1 MLNYVPKCSPGRRH
15 VQTRLVEPRV
25 SSLNSGDCFLLV
37 TPEHCFVW
45 IGEFANVIE
54 RAKVPSD
61 FLCTLFFISSYSFV
75 LHCYVVPFDIQA
87 SELATF
93 IQLNHDLG
101 CRASLVETIEEG
113 VNAQSPAAAE
123 FWKIL
128 GGPANYHCM
137 YPK

>member
-1 MLNYVPKCSPGRRH
+1 MSLK
-15 VQTRLVEPRV
+15 EPRYHLT
-25 SSLNSGDCFLLV
+25 SY
-37 TPEHCFVW
+37 
-45 IGEFANVIE
+45 
-54 RAKVPSD
+54 
-61 FLCTLFFISSYSFV
+61 TLFFISSFSFV

-93 IQLNHDLG
+93 IQLNHDVG

-137 YPK
+137 YPKIDSIYVLLS

>member
-1 MLNYVPKCSPGRRH
+1 MSLK
-15 VQTRLVEPRV
+15 EPRYH
-25 SSLNSGDCFLLV
+25 L
-37 TPEHCFVW
+37 T
-45 IGEFANVIE
+45 
-54 RAKVPSD
+54 
-61 FLCTLFFISSYSFV
+61 SYA
-75 LHCYVVPFDIQA
+75 HCYSYHHIVLYFTAMLFQA

-137 YPK
+137 YPKIDRILEFMIRIYVLLSELK

>member
-1 MLNYVPKCSPGRRH
+1 MHDILHIV
-15 VQTRLVEPRV
+15 
-25 SSLNSGDCFLLV
+25 
-37 TPEHCFVW
+37 
-45 IGEFANVIE
+45 
-54 RAKVPSD
+54 
-61 FLCTLFFISSYSFV
+61 FV
-75 LHCYVVPFDIQA
+75 LHCCVVTFNIQA

-101 CRASLVETIEEG
+101 CRATLVETIEEG

-137 YPK
+137 YPEIDSIYVLLSYLK

>member
-1 MLNYVPKCSPGRRH
+1 MSLK
-15 VQTRLVEPRV
+15 EPRYH
-25 SSLNSGDCFLLV
+25 L
-37 TPEHCFVW
+37 T
-45 IGEFANVIE
+45 
-54 RAKVPSD
+54 
-61 FLCTLFFISSYSFV
+61 SYA
-75 LHCYVVPFDIQA
+75 HCYSYHHIVLYFTAMLFHLTSRHQNWPL
-87 SELATF
+87 S

-137 YPK
+137 YPKIDRILEFMIEFMCYYLN